1 MLGITVGNF
10 HINRVGN
17 ITLNGRV
24 IGSLSTSLFRLVCD
38 LMHNENLSDEDVEAM
53 ICTLI
58 ETNTRYT

>member
-17 ITLNGRV
+17 IILRGRV
-24 IGSLSTSLFRLVCD
+24 IGSLSPSVFRLACE
-38 LMHNENLSDEDVEAM
+38 LMYNENLSDGDVEAM

-58 ETNTRYT
+58 ESRTRYT